1 MRSILARCLG
11 RLIFPA
17 ESMRKSTDARFI
29 FRLRISG
36 ITLRFYVNYRIHG
49 AAFSE
54 ILCPASIP
62 VGRSFLAVASN
73 FAGIKNAG

>member
-11 RLIFPA
+11 RRIFPA

-29 FRLRISG
+29 FRLKISG
-36 ITLRFYVNYRIHG
+36 ITIRFYVGYRIEG

-54 ILCPASIP
+54 IFCPASMP
-62 VGRSFLAVASN
+62 VGRSFLPVASN
-73 FAGIKNAG
+73 FAVIKNAG